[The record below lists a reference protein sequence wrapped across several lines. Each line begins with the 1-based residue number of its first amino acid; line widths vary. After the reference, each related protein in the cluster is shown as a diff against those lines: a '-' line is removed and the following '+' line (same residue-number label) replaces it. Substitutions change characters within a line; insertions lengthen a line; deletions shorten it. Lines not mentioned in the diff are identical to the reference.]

1 MSRLVVLRT
10 SPRLPPGLLSRSA
23 WQALDGADLVL
34 AADVTAPIAAA
45 LAGQGLA
52 VTAEGDA
59 SAARLLALAA
69 TRDVVWLLDEATE
82 EPLLRDLAQTAV
94 RRSELAEGSAE
105 RRREPEIEILVGSF
119 DPAGARL
126 LDLVDVMD
134 RLRRECPWDR
144 EQTHESLLHYLLEET
159 YETVEAVENGDYAH
173 LSEELGDLLLQVVF
187 HARIAAEQEESP
199 FTIDDVAGGIV
210 EKLVRRHPHVFSDTE
225 VSGAGEVESNW
236 EAIKA
241 AEKAR
246 ESAMEGIPLGLP
258 ALSLAHKVAA
268 RARRAGLGLPVDAG
282 LVSDDAP
289 DSRLADLLLAVAAT
303 AERRDLDPEQ
313 LLRRRTRALMEDV
326 RAREQRGLAGEAP
339 PRR

>member
-10 SPRLPPGLLSRSA
+10 SPRLPAGLLSRSA
-23 WQALDGADLVL
+23 WQALDHADRVL
-34 AADVTAPIAAA
+34 AADATSPVATAV
-45 LAGQGLA
+45 AGQG
-52 VTAEGDA
+52 VEVVAEAEVSA
-59 SAARLLALAA
+59 SRLLALAA
-69 TRDVVWLLDEATE
+69 DHDVVWLLDDAAEEA
-82 EPLLRDLAQTAV
+82 LLRDLAQTAV
-94 RRSELAEGSAE
+94 RRSDAPEAGAEDH
-105 RRREPEIEILVGSF
+105 PEIEILVGSF

-126 LDLVDVMD
+126 LDLVEVMD
-134 RLRRECPWDR
+134 RLRTECPWDR

-159 YETVEAVENGDYAH
+159 YETVEAVENGDYVH
-173 LSEELGDLLLQVVF
+173 LREELGDLLLQVMF
-187 HARIAAEQEESP
+187 HARIAAEHAEMS

-210 EKLVRRHPHVFSDTE
+210 DKLVRRHPHVFADTE
-225 VSGAGEVESNW
+225 VSGAGEVETNW

-282 LVSDDAP
+282 LVPEDAAAE
-289 DSRLADLLLAVAAT
+289 RLADLLLAVAAT

-326 RAREQRGLAGEAP
+326 RAREQRGLAEETP